1 MEKKL
6 VFLFIRLMLGTLSKQ
21 GNLFT
26 LVRIWRRLFV

>member
-6 VFLFIRLMLGTLSKQ
+6 VFWFIRLMLGTLSRQ

-26 LVRIWRRLFV
+26 LVRMEN